1 MPSCKIVIRDEV
13 NIKIEGLA
21 VEVRRK
27 ISNKLKF
34 ELPYAR
40 HMPQYKLGRW
50 DGTTTFFG
58 LGGNGYLN
66 HLDVILA
73 VIEECGVDVAEIDDQ
88 RQTHNFQF
96 QKITD
101 QYWADQGKTW
111 PEGHPKAGEPIV
123 LRDYQL
129 DAINNF
135 MENLQGLQELATG
148 AGKTIIT
155 ATLSALC
162 EPYGRTL
169 VIVPNKGLV
178 VQTEEDYLNVGLDA
192 GVYFGDR
199 KDLNKTHTICTW
211 QSLNILDKKSKDV
224 TDEEILTLAEL
235 LDGVVC
241 VIVDEVHMAKADVLK
256 NLLSQNLANAPIRW
270 GLTGTVPK
278 EDINFHSILATLGPV
293 VNRISAHTLQERG
306 VLSQCHVNILQMIDV
321 KEFRSYQEELKYL
334 VSDKDRMDYISKVC
348 SSIKESGNTLILVD
362 RLDAGRHLAASIPDS
377 IFISGEVKL
386 AERKEE
392 YDEIKTSTNKVI
404 VATYG
409 VAAVGLNIPRI
420 FNLVLL
426 EPGKSFVRVI
436 QSIGRGIRK
445 AEDKDFVQIWDVT
458 STAKY
463 AKRHLTERKKFY
475 KEAKYPFTIEKVT
488 WEK

>member
-1 MPSCKIVIRDEV
+1 MSSCKLIIRDEV
-13 NIKIEGLA
+13 NIKFEGLP

-27 ISNKLKF
+27 ISNALKF

-66 HLDVILA
+66 HLDVALGILD
-73 VIEECGVDVAEIDDQ
+73 ECGIEVAEIEDL
-88 RQTHNFQF
+88 RQPHKFDF
-96 QKITD
+96 APITAN
-101 QYWADQGKTW
+101 YWADQGKVW
-111 PEGHPKAGEPIV
+111 PKGHPIEGQPIV

-129 DAINNF
+129 DAINGF
-135 MENLQGLQELATG
+135 MNHPQGLQELATG

-169 VIVPNKGLV
+169 VIVPNKSLV
-178 VQTEEDYLNVGLDA
+178 VQTEEDYKNVGLDV

-199 KDLNKTHTICTW
+199 KEIGKTHTIVTW
-211 QSLNILDKKSKDV
+211 QSLNVLDKKGAEAEALS
-224 TDEEILTLAEL
+224 LAEFI
-235 LDGVVC
+235 DGVVC
-241 VIVDEVHMAKADVLK
+241 VIIDEVHQAKAEVLK
-256 NLLSQNLANAPIRW
+256 KLLSMNFANAPIRW

-278 EDINFHSILATLGPV
+278 ADIEFQSILATIGPV
-293 VNRISAHTLQERG
+293 VNRIAAHQLQEKG
-306 VLSQCHVNILQMIDV
+306 VLSQCHVNIVQLFDPQV
-321 KEFRSYQEELKYL
+321 FKSYQEELKYL
-334 VSDKDRMDYISKVC
+334 VTDPDRVSYIASLC
-348 SSIKESGNTLILVD
+348 NAIRQGGNTLILVD
-362 RLDAGRHLAASIPDS
+362 RIDAGKQLEAMIPGS

-392 YDEIKTSTNKVI
+392 YDEVRTSSDKVI
-404 VATYG
+404 IATYG

-445 AEDKDFVQIWDVT
+445 AEDKDFVQIWDIT
-458 STAKY
+458 STCKY
-463 AKRHLTERKKFY
+463 AKRHLTERKRFY
-475 KEAKYPFTIEKVT
+475 KEAHYPFTLEKAE
-488 WEK
+488 WQK

>member
-1 MPSCKIVIRDEV
+1 LPTCKLIIRDEV
-13 NIKIEGLA
+13 NIKFEDLS

-66 HLDVILA
+66 HLEIILP
-73 VIEECGVDVAEIDDQ
+73 ILEESGVSIAEIEDL
-88 RQTHNFQF
+88 RQPHKIEFAP
-96 QKITD
+96 ITD
-101 QYWADQGKTW
+101 HYWADQGKTW
-111 PEGHPKAGEPIV
+111 PKGHPMAGSPIV

-129 DAINNF
+129 DAINMF
-135 MENLQGLQELATG
+135 MTSPQGLQELATG

-169 VIVPNKGLV
+169 VIVPNKSLV
-178 VQTEEDYLNVGLDA
+178 VQTEEDYKNVGLDV

-199 KDLNKTHTICTW
+199 KELGRTHTICTW
-211 QSLNILDKKSKDV
+211 QSLNILDKKSVDS
-224 TDEEILTLAEL
+224 ESLTLAEFL
-235 LDGVVC
+235 EGIAC
-241 VIVDEVHMAKADVLK
+241 VIVDEVHMAKAEVLK
-256 NLLSQNLANAPIRW
+256 KLLSHNLANAPIRW

-278 EDINFHSILATLGPV
+278 EDVNFHSLFATLGPV
-293 VNRISAHTLQERG
+293 INQIAAHQLQEKG
-306 VLSQCHVNILQMIDV
+306 VLSTCHVNIVQLVEV
-321 KEFRSYQEELKYL
+321 KEFRTYQEELKYL
-334 VSDKDRMDYISKVC
+334 VSDLERMTYVANLC
-348 SSIKESGNTLILVD
+348 NTIKESGNTLILVD
-362 RLDAGRHLAASIPDS
+362 RIDAGKILINQIPDS
-377 IFISGEVKL
+377 VFISGETKL
-386 AERKEE
+386 NDRKEE
-392 YDEIKTSTNKVI
+392 YDEVKTSTNKVI

-445 AEDKDFVQIWDVT
+445 AADKDFVQIWDIT

-475 KEAKYPFTIEKVT
+475 KEAKYPFDLEKIN
-488 WEK
+488 WIK